1 MNKKNKNNGKG
12 SQEIIERVK
21 LPNKKKNEMFATVDA
36 KLGGKHLKLRCV
48 DGISRM
54 GRIPGSMKRKK
65 RNWINEGDIVIA
77 VPWEVQDSKAD
88 VVWRYSRNQVNW
100 LEKKGYLN

>member
-1 MNKKNKNNGKG
+1 MNKKNKKNGKG
-12 SQEIIERVK
+12 VQQPIERVRV
-21 LPNKKKNEMFATVDA
+21 PNKGKNEIFATVDT
-36 KLGGKHLKLRCV
+36 KLGGKHLRLRCM
-48 DGISRM
+48 DGTVRM

-88 VVWRYSRNQVNW
+88 VIWRYTRSQVTW
-100 LEKKGYLN
+100 LERKGYLK